1 MLKYKFIMGEKKN
14 KMSANNMK
22 VSLQLARTK
31 IILQKIMTFS
41 KKGSKDAGF
50 KWRWKRS

>member
-1 MLKYKFIMGEKKN
+1 MGEKN

-50 KWRWKRS
+50 K